1 MPVIRHRSDVSV
13 AFVLGG
19 GGHLGAAEVGMLHAL
34 LEHGMRP
41 DLIVGTS
48 VGALH
53 GAVVA
58 DDPSVASVQKLET
71 AWRELASL
79 GVLGSSWFTDATI
92 LLRTRTHMR
101 SSDPLRRL
109 ATRFL
114 GAETFEELA
123 VPFQCVAACI
133 ERSAEHW
140 FERGPLV
147 EAILASSAVPGIM
160 PPVRINGEHFIDGGL
175 VNSVPLDRAIALGA
189 AEIFVLHVGRLDQPL
204 SVPRRLRDV
213 AMVAFEIARRNRFVR
228 DLSNVPHGVSVHVLP
243 TGDPSPLAYNDFA
256 QLRYRSLRGS
266 DRRIAWAYAATEA
279 YLAGK

>member
-1 MPVIRHRSDVSV
+1 VSV

-34 LEHGMRP
+34 MEHGVRP

-53 GAVVA
+53 GAAVA
-58 DDPSVASVQKLET
+58 RSPSVASVEKLET
-71 AWRELASL
+71 AWGELAGL

-109 ATRFL
+109 ATRLL
-114 GAETFEELA
+114 GVETFEELA

-140 FERGPLV
+140 FSSGPLV
-147 EAILASSAVPGIM
+147 EAILASSAVPGIL
-160 PPVRINGEHFIDGGL
+160 PPVQIDGEHFIDGGI
-175 VNSVPLDRAIALGA
+175 VNSVPLDRAVALGA
-189 AEIFVLHVGRLDQPL
+189 DEIFVLHVGRLDRPL
-204 SVPRRLRDV
+204 SVPKRLRDV
-213 AMVAFEIARRNRFVR
+213 AMVSFEIARRNRFVR
-228 DLSNVPHGVSVHVLP
+228 ELANVPDGVSVHVLP
-243 TGDPSPLAYNDFA
+243 TGDPSPPAYNDLA
-256 QLRYRSLRGS
+256 QLRYRSSRGS
-266 DRRIAWAYAATEA
+266 DRRIAWAYAATDA
-279 YLAGK
+279 YLAALR

>member
-1 MPVIRHRSDVSV
+1 VSV

-34 LEHGMRP
+34 LKHGVRP

-53 GAVVA
+53 GATVA
-58 DDPSVASVQKLET
+58 RDPSVASVEKLET
-71 AWRELASL
+71 TWGDLAGL

-92 LLRTRTHMR
+92 LLRTRTHLR

-109 ATRFL
+109 ATRLL
-114 GAETFEELA
+114 GEATFEELP

-140 FERGPLV
+140 FSSGPLV
-147 EAILASSAVPGIM
+147 DAILASSAVPGIL
-160 PPVRINGEHFIDGGL
+160 PPVQIDGEHYIDGGI
-175 VNSVPLDRAIALGA
+175 VNSVPLDRAVALGA
-189 AEIFVLHVGRLDQPL
+189 DEIFVLHVGRLDRQL

-213 AMVAFEIARRNRFVR
+213 AMVTFEIARRNRFVR
-228 DLSNVPHGVSVHVLP
+228 ELENLPNGVAVHVLP
-243 TGDPSPLAYNDFA
+243 TGDPSPPAFNDLT
-256 QLRYRSLRGS
+256 QLRYRNFRGS
-266 DRRIAWAYAATEA
+266 DRRIAWAYAATDA
-279 YLAGK
+279 YLAGLR

>member
-1 MPVIRHRSDVSV
+1 V

-34 LEHGMRP
+34 LHRRVRP

-53 GAVVA
+53 GAMVA
-58 DDPSVASVQKLET
+58 RDPSVASVEKLEA
-71 AWRELASL
+71 AWTELAAL
-79 GVLGSSWFTDATI
+79 GVLGRSWFTDATI

-101 SSDPLRRL
+101 SNEPLRRL
-109 ATRFL
+109 ATRL
-114 GAETFEELA
+114 LEVRTFEELV

-147 EAILASSAVPGIM
+147 DAILASSAVPGIL
-160 PPVRINGEHFIDGGL
+160 PPVEIGGEHFIDGGI

-189 AEIFVLHVGRLDQPL
+189 EEIFVLHVGRIDRQL

-213 AMVAFEIARRNRFVR
+213 AMVAFEVARRNRFVR
-228 DLSNVPHGVSVHVLP
+228 ELANVPPHVTVHVLP
-243 TGDPSPLAYNDFA
+243 TGDPNPPAYNDLT
-256 QLRYRSLRGS
+256 QLRYRNFRGV
-266 DRRIAWAYAATEA
+266 DRRIAWAYEATEA
-279 YLAGK
+279 YLERLRRAEARPRPNP